1 MSRSLRAPFPF
12 VPLDTTELHIEAT
25 STWKRLLEDIAAARE
40 EVLFETYILVDGSA
54 ADALLEAFESAANNG
69 ARICVVAD
77 GAGSHAMTQALR
89 ERLEAVAEFH
99 LFHPLRWTEVFLNF
113 RKRIM
118 TRTHRRIVLLDQT
131 VAWTGGL
138 AVADAWW
145 PIGNTPYRET
155 MLRVTGPVVAQFH
168 SAFLSLWLGKAKP
181 LPALQSQRP
190 ARNHEQR
197 LLPQKAIALSCFR
210 RTLRYRIAKSQQ
222 RAWIATAY
230 FIPPLRLRRA
240 MRFAAARGV
249 DVRLLLPGPNLH
261 DHPAV
266 RLASRRYY
274 AKLLKNGVRLFEYQP
289 SFQHSKAAL
298 FDDDW
303 TIIGT
308 PNLDRWS
315 YLWNHEV
322 AVDSK
327 HEKLAQELGAAFEDD
342 FESCRE
348 ITLEMWKARSLW
360 SRFQESFFGIF
371 DQAF

>member
-1 MSRSLRAPFPF
+1 MSRSLRVPFPF
-12 VPLDTTELHIEAT
+12 VPLENTELHIEAS
-25 STWKRLLEDIAAARE
+25 STWKRLLEDIAAAKQ
-40 EVLFETYILVDGSA
+40 EVLFETYIFVDGEA
-54 ADALLEAFESAANNG
+54 ADALLRAFDSAKANG
-69 ARICVVAD
+69 AQIFVMVD
-77 GAGSHAMTQALR
+77 GAGSHAMTPTLRARLQA
-89 ERLEAVAEFH
+89 VSNFH
-99 LFHPLRWTEVFLNF
+99 VFHPLRWTDLFLNF

-118 TRTHRRIVLLDQT
+118 TRTHRRIFSIDGA

-138 AVADAWW
+138 AICDAWW
-145 PIGNTPYRET
+145 PEGNMPYRET
-155 MLRVTGPVVAQFH
+155 MLRVTGSVVEQFRT
-168 SAFLSLWLGKAKP
+168 AFFSLWGSKPKP
-181 LPALQSQRP
+181 LPAVATQRP
-190 ARNHEQR
+190 ARSGEQR

-210 RTLRYRIAKSQQ
+210 KTLRYRIAKAQN

-240 MRFAAARGV
+240 MRFAVARGV

-266 RLASRRYY
+266 RMASRRYY

-289 SFQHSKAAL
+289 SFQHAKAAV
-298 FDDDW
+298 FDHEW

-315 YLWNHEV
+315 YLSNHEV

-327 HEKLAQELGAAFEDD
+327 HAPLARELGNAFEAD
-342 FESCRE
+342 FEACRE
-348 ITLEMWKARSLW
+348 ITLEMWKARSLG
-360 SRFQESFFGIF
+360 SRFQELFFGIF